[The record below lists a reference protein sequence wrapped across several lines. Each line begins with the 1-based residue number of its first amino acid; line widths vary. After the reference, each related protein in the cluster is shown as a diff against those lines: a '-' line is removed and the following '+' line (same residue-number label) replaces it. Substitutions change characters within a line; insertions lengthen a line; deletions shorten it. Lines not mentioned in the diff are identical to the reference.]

1 VPTIRP
7 DLLAKI
13 MDIAGLKRAAAYNR
27 VTKKVNETFLP
38 IDQAALAVAA
48 DLGIN
53 VKRYATREQLAEL
66 RQHVKS
72 APSSPQPVV
81 MPAPTTANS
90 RSKMAKKSVSKKPD
104 NSVFVVHGRDSGVAN
119 SMFAFLYSIGLNPIE
134 WTKAIE
140 MTKKGSPHVS
150 TILDKSL
157 AKAKAV
163 VVLLTPDDEA
173 QLRPQFWG
181 PSEPEWEKEL
191 RGQAR
196 PNVLF
201 EAGLAFGH
209 NPDGTILVEIGEMRP
224 FSDVGG
230 MHTVRLNNSTQSRQ
244 QLVSKLKIAGCNPDI
259 TGTNWHSVGDFTL
272 KAAPANPTR
281 RKAKRG

>member
-1 VPTIRP
+1 MARIRQ

-13 MDIAGLKRAAAYNR
+13 MDRASLQRAAAYNR
-27 VTKKVNETFLP
+27 IKTKANDLFLSR
-38 IDQAALAVAA
+38 DLAALVVAA
-48 DLGIN
+48 EIGIPIN
-53 VKRYATREQLAEL
+53 KYATRDQLDQL
-66 RQHVKS
+66 RNVTGGKASTASLTPVAAGAPRS
-72 APSSPQPVV
+72 APRKGRVK
-81 MPAPTTANS
+81 AI
-90 RSKMAKKSVSKKPD
+90 SKKPD
-104 NSVFVVHGRDSGVAN
+104 NSVFVVHGRDSGVAQA
-119 SMFAFLYSIGLNPIE
+119 MFDFLYAIGLNPIE

-150 TILDKSL
+150 AILDASL

-173 QLRPQFWG
+173 QLKEQYWSPH
-181 PSEPEWEKEL
+181 EPGWEKSL

-209 NPDGTILVEIGEMRP
+209 NPDGTILVEIGDMRP

-230 MHTVRLNNSTQSRQ
+230 MHTVRLSNSTQSRQ
-244 QLVSKLKIAGCNPDI
+244 QLVAKLKNAGCKPDT
-259 TGTNWHSVGDFTL
+259 TGTRWHDIGDFSL
-272 KAAPANPTR
+272 RAPPG
-281 RKAKRG
+281 KPAKRSPKP